1 MALDPSNGYIAADGI
16 ADFPDTTAMALF
28 DVQPVQL
35 QFDVAADFVAGQVA
49 NNVIIIALSNGRIL
63 RIDLDK
69 PEDIDGM
76 ASQLC
81 SPNSPAR
88 QLIDTLLM

>member
-1 MALDPSNGYIAADGI
+1 MAFDPSSGYIAADGI
-16 ADFPDTTAMALF
+16 ADLADSTAMALF

-49 NNVIIIALSNGRIL
+49 NNVIILALSNGRIL

-69 PEDIDGM
+69 PEDIDGTVSRPLPPDFPT
-76 ASQLC
+76 SQLT
-81 SPNSPAR
+81 
-88 QLIDTLLM
+88 DTLLM